1 MARVMPTTMGPPL
14 KRDRAR
20 QVWEGS
26 LGPAFKEIQP
36 PSLDRKKGRKR
47 EPSDAGLCIISPSM
61 LCSSRALYTSPFT
74 SSRWYSRHASKGS
87 PHSSS
92 PRPAAAP
99 RARASVHWQTD
110 VHPTPKQL
118 VSGIKTSSVPR
129 RSNSRDKNPHF
140 PKWGQQ
146 AKNLPEMWAVG
157 DQQFPKSPEHR
168 KVQTKREEKSSFA
181 LRPCQSGWVPGRPN
195 HLTENHP
202 IPQGIRGPDQVR
214 VRVEAPAGPR
224 PPRCRP
230 PPPACCGTATRPAC
244 QGRAPAAGVGN
255 VGDGA
260 AAGEA
265 PALAQQHRS
274 SLGHR
279 DAPEG
284 V

>member
-1 MARVMPTTMGPPL
+1 MHHQPAPRGEIPRLVQVRHFRRQAHTPVGVHKGGVARVMPTTMGPPL

-20 QVWEGS
+20 QLWEGS

-110 VHPTPKQL
+110 AHPTPKQL

-146 AKNLPEMWAVG
+146 AKKPSRNVDG
-157 DQQFPKSPEHR
+157 
-168 KVQTKREEKSSFA
+168 
-181 LRPCQSGWVPGRPN
+181 GRPTISEVPRTQEGPN
-195 HLTENHP
+195 EAGRK
-202 IPQGIRGPDQVR
+202 IIVCSSAMSIRL
-214 VRVEAPAGPR
+214 GPR
-224 PPRCRP
+224 PPEP
-230 PPPACCGTATRPAC
+230 PDGKPPHPPRHPGP
-244 QGRAPAAGVGN
+244 
-255 VGDGA
+255 
-260 AAGEA
+260 
-265 PALAQQHRS
+265 
-274 SLGHR
+274 
-279 DAPEG
+279 
-284 V
+284 

>member
-1 MARVMPTTMGPPL
+1 MGAAGDHSRQPPGGTPVGAPPARTEGRNPTACSGPSLPEAGPHPRGVHKGGVARVMPTTMGPPL

-99 RARASVHWQTD
+99 RARASVRWQTD
-110 VHPTPKQL
+110 APTPKQS

-146 AKNLPEMWAVG
+146 AKNLPEM
-157 DQQFPKSPEHR
+157 
-168 KVQTKREEKSSFA
+168 
-181 LRPCQSGWVPGRPN
+181 
-195 HLTENHP
+195 
-202 IPQGIRGPDQVR
+202 
-214 VRVEAPAGPR
+214 
-224 PPRCRP
+224 
-230 PPPACCGTATRPAC
+230 
-244 QGRAPAAGVGN
+244 
-255 VGDGA
+255 
-260 AAGEA
+260 
-265 PALAQQHRS
+265 
-274 SLGHR
+274 
-279 DAPEG
+279 
-284 V
+284 